1 MGQRWRRGS
10 HAALPADQLP
20 PHVAIAAVALSIAAT
35 AVPLALILE
44 PELRAQVA
52 PPRLANLLLGLLL
65 SVPAGVGLAAAFS
78 GLRRLSRFD
87 NGAGWIYEAAVLR
100 ILVAAMLFSHAAVI
114 GVLSPS
120 SASSRMLLT
129 AEAGLVVGWLVL
141 LTLLMRLTASIWLLR
156 CATVLDAAILAF
168 FLHFGGPDAAGW
180 YPVYLLL
187 IVYGGF
193 RFGIGALVGNAALA
207 VLGFGAVAA
216 TTAFWQQQPA
226 LTAECGIALLLL
238 PVLAQGP
245 VRAIAEARAS
255 AATAEHG
262 KSRFVAVLAEILR
275 GTLFGRAQ
283 GTRADLREAQFRALP
298 PQLANILDLAAIEA
312 GTYAPRTE
320 PFDIHELVNDA
331 VLAARVTAASK
342 GVALRGRIDPYLPYL
357 LRGWRQSFDRI
368 LSNLLSHAI
377 EAAKT
382 GTVELR
388 LLLADKDDEKV
399 RLTLTVESVG
409 EAAPAVA
416 ATMADPF
423 AAGTGAVGQA
433 AIGLALVRRAVEL
446 MGGSLTV
453 EATASAHTRLTAELT
468 FAIDKAAA
476 EPPLQSAGCP
486 VLIVTGDSVFAG
498 NVCDYLTAWDAP
510 VSWIGESEAAL
521 NYIVWLDQAVRAVL
535 VVDGRTRPLSAMSF
549 VERAAALDGTPPFA
563 LFVAESAQLAAL
575 ADLEDGEVAAFL
587 PAPLNPQLLA
597 NALHALPL
605 RADAAA
611 RRETLAENTP
621 QTAGAADGPPFGN
634 RVTPIA
640 AHPRFAG
647 EPTPV
652 VDPRRIEALRELG
665 GQEGFL
671 GDLVET
677 FRDDAREIMRR
688 LARAV
693 AVADV
698 AAFAQG
704 LRALGQAAGHI
715 GALPLA
721 QLTASLRSLNAGD
734 LRDQGS
740 VHLQRLEAEIERL
753 AAALRRHVDLAE
765 AQRP

>member
-1 MGQRWRRGS
+1 
-10 HAALPADQLP
+10 
-20 PHVAIAAVALSIAAT
+20 
-35 AVPLALILE
+35 
-44 PELRAQVA
+44 
-52 PPRLANLLLGLLL
+52 
-65 SVPAGVGLAAAFS
+65 
-78 GLRRLSRFD
+78 
-87 NGAGWIYEAAVLR
+87 
-100 ILVAAMLFSHAAVI
+100 
-114 GVLSPS
+114 
-120 SASSRMLLT
+120 
-129 AEAGLVVGWLVL
+129 
-141 LTLLMRLTASIWLLR
+141 
-156 CATVLDAAILAF
+156 
-168 FLHFGGPDAAGW
+168 
-180 YPVYLLL
+180 
-187 IVYGGF
+187 
-193 RFGIGALVGNAALA
+193 
-207 VLGFGAVAA
+207 
-216 TTAFWQQQPA
+216 
-226 LTAECGIALLLL
+226 
-238 PVLAQGP
+238 
-245 VRAIAEARAS
+245 
-255 AATAEHG
+255 
-262 KSRFVAVLAEILR
+262 LR

-283 GTRADLREAQFRALP
+283 GTRAEAQFRALP

-331 VLAARVTAASK
+331 VLAARATAESK

-368 LSNLLSHAI
+368 LGNLLSHAI

-388 LLLADKDDEKV
+388 LLLADKDDEQV
-399 RLTLTVESVG
+399 RLTLTVENVG

-416 ATMADPF
+416 ATIADPF

-446 MGGSLTV
+446 MGGRLTV
-453 EATASAHTRLTAELT
+453 QATPSANTRLTVQLT

-498 NVCDYLTAWDAP
+498 NVCDYLSAWDAP
-510 VSWIGESEAAL
+510 VSWIGESDAAL
-521 NYIVWLDQAVRAVL
+521 NYIAWLDQAVRAVL
-535 VVDGRTRPLSAMSF
+535 VVDGRTRPLGAMSF
-549 VERAAALDGTPPFA
+549 VERASALDGTPPFA
-563 LFVAESAQLAAL
+563 LFVAEPGQLAAL
-575 ADLEDGEVAAFL
+575 TDLEDGEVAAFL
-587 PAPLNPQLLA
+587 PSPLNPQLLA

-611 RRETLAENTP
+611 RRDTMAENPPRT
-621 QTAGAADGPPFGN
+621 ADGSPPFGN
-634 RVTPIA
+634 RITPIA

-671 GDLVET
+671 GDLIET
-677 FRDDAREIMRR
+677 FRTDAREIMRR
-688 LARAV
+688 LARAA

-721 QLTASLRSLNAGD
+721 QLTASLRSLNAAD
-734 LRDQGS
+734 LRDHGS
-740 VHLQRLEAEIERL
+740 IHLQRLEAEIERL
-753 AAALRRHVDLAE
+753 AAALRRYVDLAE

>member
-1 MGQRWRRGS
+1 MPVAGLLSGRFGSMGRPWRGGS

-20 PHVAIAAVALSIAAT
+20 PHVAIAAIALSIAAT

-44 PELRAQVA
+44 PELRGQVA
-52 PPRLANLLLGLLL
+52 PPRFANLLLGLLL

-100 ILVAAMLFSHAAVI
+100 ILVAAMLFSHAALI
-114 GVLSPS
+114 GVLSGPS
-120 SASSRMLLT
+120 SAGSRALLT

-141 LTLLMRLTASIWLLR
+141 LTLLMRLTASIWLRR
-156 CATVLDAAILAF
+156 CTTVLDAAILAL
-168 FLHFGGPDAAGW
+168 FLHFGGQDAAGW

-193 RFGIGALVGNAALA
+193 RFGVGALVGNAALA

-255 AATAEHG
+255 AATDEHG

-283 GTRADLREAQFRALP
+283 GTR
-298 PQLANILDLAAIEA
+298 
-312 GTYAPRTE
+312 
-320 PFDIHELVNDA
+320 
-331 VLAARVTAASK
+331 
-342 GVALRGRIDPYLPYL
+342 
-357 LRGWRQSFDRI
+357 
-368 LSNLLSHAI
+368 
-377 EAAKT
+377 
-382 GTVELR
+382 
-388 LLLADKDDEKV
+388 
-399 RLTLTVESVG
+399 
-409 EAAPAVA
+409 
-416 ATMADPF
+416 ADPF

-446 MGGSLTV
+446 MGGRLTV
-453 EATASAHTRLTAELT
+453 EAIPSANTRLTVQLT

-498 NVCDYLTAWDAP
+498 NVCDYLSAWDAP
-510 VSWIGESEAAL
+510 VSWIGESDAAL
-521 NYIVWLDQAVRAVL
+521 NYITWLDQAVRAVL
-535 VVDGRTRPLSAMSF
+535 VVDGRTRPLAAVSF
-549 VERAAALDGTPPFA
+549 VERASALDGTPPFT
-563 LFVAESAQLAAL
+563 LFVAEPGQLAAL

-611 RRETLAENTP
+611 RRERLPES
-621 QTAGAADGPPFGN
+621 
-634 RVTPIA
+634 R
-640 AHPRFAG
+640 
-647 EPTPV
+647 
-652 VDPRRIEALRELG
+652 
-665 GQEGFL
+665 
-671 GDLVET
+671 
-677 FRDDAREIMRR
+677 RR
-688 LARAV
+688 LSSH
-693 AVADV
+693 
-698 AAFAQG
+698 
-704 LRALGQAAGHI
+704 AGSRHC
-715 GALPLA
+715 
-721 QLTASLRSLNAGD
+721 ASLAG
-734 LRDQGS
+734 RKVFS
-740 VHLQRLEAEIERL
+740 AI
-753 AAALRRHVDLAE
+753 
-765 AQRP
+765 

>member
-1 MGQRWRRGS
+1 
-10 HAALPADQLP
+10 
-20 PHVAIAAVALSIAAT
+20 
-35 AVPLALILE
+35 
-44 PELRAQVA
+44 
-52 PPRLANLLLGLLL
+52 
-65 SVPAGVGLAAAFS
+65 
-78 GLRRLSRFD
+78 
-87 NGAGWIYEAAVLR
+87 
-100 ILVAAMLFSHAAVI
+100 
-114 GVLSPS
+114 
-120 SASSRMLLT
+120 
-129 AEAGLVVGWLVL
+129 
-141 LTLLMRLTASIWLLR
+141 
-156 CATVLDAAILAF
+156 VLDTAILAF

-193 RFGIGALVGNAALA
+193 RFGIGALIGNAALA

-331 VLAARVTAASK
+331 VLAARATAASK

-368 LSNLLSHAI
+368 LGNLLSHAI

-399 RLTLTVESVG
+399 RLALTVESAG

-476 EPPLQSAGCP
+476 SPPLQSAGCP

-510 VSWIGESEAAL
+510 VSWIGESDAAL

-535 VVDGRTRPLSAMSF
+535 VVDGRTRPLGAMSF

-605 RADAAA
+605 LADAAA

-621 QTAGAADGPPFGN
+621 RTAGAADGPPFGN

-734 LRDQGS
+734 LRDQGG

>member
-1 MGQRWRRGS
+1 
-10 HAALPADQLP
+10 
-20 PHVAIAAVALSIAAT
+20 
-35 AVPLALILE
+35 
-44 PELRAQVA
+44 
-52 PPRLANLLLGLLL
+52 
-65 SVPAGVGLAAAFS
+65 
-78 GLRRLSRFD
+78 
-87 NGAGWIYEAAVLR
+87 
-100 ILVAAMLFSHAAVI
+100 
-114 GVLSPS
+114 
-120 SASSRMLLT
+120 
-129 AEAGLVVGWLVL
+129 
-141 LTLLMRLTASIWLLR
+141 MRLTASIWLLR
-156 CATVLDAAILAF
+156 CATVLDTAILAF

-193 RFGIGALVGNAALA
+193 RFGIGALIGNAALA

-331 VLAARVTAASK
+331 VLAARATAASK

-368 LSNLLSHAI
+368 LGNLLSHAI

-399 RLTLTVESVG
+399 RLALTVESAG

-510 VSWIGESEAAL
+510 VSWIGESDAAL

-535 VVDGRTRPLSAMSF
+535 VVDGRTRPLGAMSF

-621 QTAGAADGPPFGN
+621 RTAGAADGPPFGN

-734 LRDQGS
+734 LRDQGG